1 MTNAEKEKFCL
12 LAARLISPPDEQL
25 FAELAEGS
33 IWSFLSEIITE
44 WGGYPQDF
52 AYHFFPHPKQ
62 DFILNLSREYEI
74 LFTDIQGEKISLVE
88 STYKK
93 WTTDQSCSLAF
104 ANRHGLLQG
113 DYALHMAEIYRQL
126 SLNVPPEFQATPDHL
141 ILELELLSLLFRYAT
156 PQQIKIFIADHL
168 DWVAELKAAIDRVR
182 PNSFYGRVIEL
193 IILFLSYEKKEGADQ
208 FYESPGVS

>member
-1 MTNAEKEKFCL
+1 MTNTEKEKFCL
-12 LAARLISPPDEQL
+12 LAAQLISPPDEQL

-44 WGGYPQDF
+44 CGGYPQNF
-52 AYHFFPHPKQ
+52 AHHFFPNPSQ
-62 DFILNLSREYEI
+62 DFILNLSREYEF

-93 WTTDQSCSLAF
+93 WTTDQSCSLAY
-104 ANRHGLLQG
+104 ANHYGLLQG

-126 SLNVPPEFQATPDHL
+126 SINVPPEFRATPDHL
-141 ILELELLSLLFRYAT
+141 ILELEFLSLLFRYAT
-156 PQQIKIFIADHL
+156 PQQTQIFIADHL
-168 DWVAELKAAIDRVR
+168 DWVAELKEVIDRVR
-182 PNSFYGRVIEL
+182 PNSFYSRIIEL

-208 FYESPGVS
+208 IYESSSIP